1 MIVLLLS
8 LAFSGPVLGCSAS
21 HWADPEKSQ
30 HIDKGIE
37 LEINSILMDSNAKEQ
52 KKMLVALKE
61 RVEAQ
66 LKIGAEI
73 SCPDK
78 VFQANKQVRTKR
90 LQGMLKEIQGHLKK
104 I

>member
-1 MIVLLLS
+1 MITILLS
-8 LAFSGPVLGCSAS
+8 LVFSGPGLGCSAS

-30 HIDKGIE
+30 HTDKGIE
-37 LEINSILMDSNAKEQ
+37 LEINAVLMDSNAKEQ
-52 KKMLVALKE
+52 KKMLGALKE

-73 SCPDK
+73 SCLDK

-90 LQGMLKEIQGHLKK
+90 LQVMLKKIQDHLKK